1 METCGKFYKGDAN
14 VMSLTKEEKTK
25 LIENYRIN
33 DVDTGSPEVQIAIL
47 TTRINSLT
55 DHLRINKHDESSRRG
70 LLKMVGRRR
79 RLLAYLRRGN
89 YARYVTVTDNLKL
102 RKK

>member
-1 METCGKFYKGDAN
+1 
-14 VMSLTKEEKTK
+14 MSLTKEEKTK

-79 RLLAYLRRGN
+79 RLLAYLRRSN